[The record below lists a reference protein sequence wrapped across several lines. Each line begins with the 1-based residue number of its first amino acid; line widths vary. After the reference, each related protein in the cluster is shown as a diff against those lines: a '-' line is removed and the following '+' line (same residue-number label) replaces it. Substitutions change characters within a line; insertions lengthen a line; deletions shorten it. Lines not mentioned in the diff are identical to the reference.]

1 MENTGTHFETETEKL
16 ASAINNLANAIDR
29 LNEKDQEEETQF
41 KEVDYDSYEKNEIW
55 EDVKPG
61 DTPGEIGEVKI
72 ELKVRDDAMVYTQK
86 ELDKAREEGW
96 RNGERYHFLLE
107 RQEEV
112 SLNEEEVEEL
122 NLLSREL
129 SKLKD
134 KE

>member
-1 MENTGTHFETETEKL
+1 MEKITTGWYKGVKSKEFNDLLYFYVMARDSFREERGRDKKYDEY
-16 ASAINNLANAIDR
+16 
-29 LNEKDQEEETQF
+29 NER
-41 KEVDYDSYEKNEIW
+41 EVCRAYRNM
-55 EDVKPG
+55 EDF
-61 DTPGEIGEVKI
+61 I
-72 ELKVRDDAMVYTQK
+72 EQ

-122 NLLSREL
+122 NLLSRDL

-134 KE
+134 KK